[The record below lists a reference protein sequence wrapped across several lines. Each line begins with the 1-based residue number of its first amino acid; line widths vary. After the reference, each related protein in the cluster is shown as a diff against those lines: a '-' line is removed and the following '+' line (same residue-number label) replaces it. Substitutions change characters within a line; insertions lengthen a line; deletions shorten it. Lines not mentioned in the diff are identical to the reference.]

1 MIRLRKKIILNF
13 IIAISILSVVCNS
26 VNADSLWKKR
36 VTVNYNLFDDNR
48 GKRVGDIVTVVVT
61 ETANI
66 LNTETN
72 TTDNSSSSSGSIDN
86 DNFMKGLRHALT
98 QGRNA
103 SIQDSSRAA
112 NTFSTEYTGAFSGGG
127 SNDVDKSVSVT
138 ITAMV
143 VEVLDNGNL
152 ALEGKRD
159 IAVNREK
166 YTLTLTGIARP
177 IDIATDNTIASSK
190 MSNVLFGLTGKGWL
204 TRAGSK
210 GWFNRVKDV
219 IWPF

>member
-1 MIRLRKKIILNF
+1 MTKLHKKIILNF
-13 IIAISILSVVCNS
+13 ILVLSTLSVVCNTIH
-26 VNADSLWKKR
+26 ADSLWKKR

-48 GKRVGDIVTVVVT
+48 GKRIGDIVTVTVS

-72 TTDNSSSSSGSIDN
+72 STDNSSSREGSLDN
-86 DNFMKGLRHALT
+86 DNFITGLRHALT
-98 QGRNA
+98 SGRNA
-103 SIQDSSRAA
+103 RIQDSRAA
-112 NTFSTEYTGAFSGGG
+112 NTFAVDYTSSFSGGG
-127 SNDVDKSVSVT
+127 SSDVDRSVSVT

-210 GWFNRVKDV
+210 GWFHRVKDV